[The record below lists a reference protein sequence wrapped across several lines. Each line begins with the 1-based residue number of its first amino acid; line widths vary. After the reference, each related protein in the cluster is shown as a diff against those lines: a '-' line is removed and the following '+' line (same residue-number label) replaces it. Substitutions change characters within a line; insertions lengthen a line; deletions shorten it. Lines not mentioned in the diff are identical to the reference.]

1 MKIIKGSIANG
12 IFKFLIDGVDQ
23 NVGSDHLM
31 SGIWMTVERS
41 VQPGFHKFEWQYL
54 KYNNI
59 KNYSMEDLAAEIEY
73 IIVKGVSYSPKTC

>member
-1 MKIIKGSIANG
+1 
-12 IFKFLIDGVDQ
+12 
-23 NVGSDHLM
+23 M